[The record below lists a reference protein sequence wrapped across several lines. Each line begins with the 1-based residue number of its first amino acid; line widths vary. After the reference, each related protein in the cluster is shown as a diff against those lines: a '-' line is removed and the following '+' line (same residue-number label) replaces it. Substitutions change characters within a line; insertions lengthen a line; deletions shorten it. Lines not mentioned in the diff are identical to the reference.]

1 MLEQRVNMFN
11 DLIGI
16 PFEYGKMDCE
26 ILSREV
32 FKRLGIEVSDDSLAR
47 QAIDRYN
54 SEVNSKA
61 MEEGLKR
68 WEEIEEPEN
77 PCLVALSLGVPG
89 FINHIGVYIGDGK
102 FIHTTRMR
110 GAVTIERIDNPLFR
124 NRKFYR
130 FDSDNGDPKP
140 V

>member
-1 MLEQRVNMFN
+1 MFN

-32 FKRLGIEVSDDSLAR
+32 FKRLGVEVSDNSLAR
-47 QAIDRYN
+47 QAIEYYN
-54 SEVNSKA
+54 SEVNSKVL
-61 MEEGLKR
+61 EQGLKR
-68 WEEIEEPEN
+68 WEEIDEPEN
-77 PCLVALSLGVPG
+77 PCLVALSLSLDVPG
-89 FINHIGVYIGDGK
+89 FINHIGVYIGDGN

-110 GAVTIERIDNPLFR
+110 GAVTIERIDNPMYR

-130 FDSDNGDPKP
+130 FNSNRSD
-140 V
+140 